1 MVVTWKEISVK
12 DGIIQKSIVWTWNY
26 CFLWHF
32 FVFWSYYMHVGALR
46 IANEILN
53 LSRQPPLAVTP
64 EMLGIRFGVPFPSV
78 TVCILHSEIVSCA
91 KDLNPTNALHLWQLF
106 SENVLGNFGFKI
118 FLNEWFGSEA
128 ELVISYVCDAHLA
141 TRNPALHGN
150 HLSNLPE
157 SWIRLRIQIFQL
169 SSFKSAIC
177 LCFNMAYAFQYLHIF
192 YMWRPV
198 YAKMLEA
205 NSTTF
210 ASIELA
216 YVLAPC
222 RSFACTRL
230 QQLFLPTLFFFS
242 YPHYQITLVCIF
254 LNYRNV
260 RPSKLDIWN
269 INLLHFCSSFIHL
282 LWYIDHQLYAICMCL
297 GHQMLALRLTR
308 TSQTL
313 HCCMLYEL
321 PKSLP
326 SY

>member
-1 MVVTWKEISVK
+1 
-12 DGIIQKSIVWTWNY
+12 
-26 CFLWHF
+26 
-32 FVFWSYYMHVGALR
+32 
-46 IANEILN
+46 
-53 LSRQPPLAVTP
+53 
-64 EMLGIRFGVPFPSV
+64 
-78 TVCILHSEIVSCA
+78 
-91 KDLNPTNALHLWQLF
+91 
-106 SENVLGNFGFKI
+106 
-118 FLNEWFGSEA
+118 
-128 ELVISYVCDAHLA
+128 LA

-169 SSFKSAIC
+169 SSFKSTIC
-177 LCFNMAYAFQYLHIF
+177 LVLQHGICISIHTYILHVETCLCQNARS
-192 YMWRPV
+192 Y
-198 YAKMLEA
+198 
-205 NSTTF
+205 STTF

-242 YPHYQITLVCIF
+242 YPHYHITLVCIF